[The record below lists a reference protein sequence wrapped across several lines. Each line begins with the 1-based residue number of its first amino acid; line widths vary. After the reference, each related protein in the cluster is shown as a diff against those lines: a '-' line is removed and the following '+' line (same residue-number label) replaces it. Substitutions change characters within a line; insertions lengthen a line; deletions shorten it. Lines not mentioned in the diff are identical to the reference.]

1 MFYPQSAHI
10 IAMAGRGW
18 IYCGSPTATSTWSSK
33 KKVNGVGRPIAT
45 GDTGTRAVY
54 VLGLPPCA
62 HTPRF
67 FLRYAIAAV
76 GRRYAP
82 LRGLCARAAALRAYA
97 ALFFCAP
104 LSSPL
109 AGDTLRCAV
118 YVLVLPPC
126 AHTPA
131 PTIPQ
136 RNEDGILMMFKAS
149 LDLLPCLMCCFSG
162 KSKCG
167 IPWDS

>member
-10 IAMAGRGW
+10 IARAGRGW

-97 ALFFCAP
+97 ALFFLRYAIAAVGRRYAP
-104 LSSPL
+104 LRGLCARAAALRAYARANNSP
-109 AGDTLRCAV
+109 AKRRRHIDDV
-118 YVLVLPPC
+118 
-126 AHTPA
+126 
-131 PTIPQ
+131 
-136 RNEDGILMMFKAS
+136 
-149 LDLLPCLMCCFSG
+149 
-162 KSKCG
+162 
-167 IPWDS
+167 

>member
-1 MFYPQSAHI
+1 MFYSQSAHI
-10 IAMAGRGW
+10 IARAGRGW

-67 FLRYAIAAV
+67 F
-76 GRRYAP
+76 
-82 LRGLCARAAALRAYA
+82 CAT
-97 ALFFCAP
+97 
-104 LSSPL
+104 LSPPL

-118 YVLVLPPC
+118 YVLGLPPC
-126 AHTPA
+126 AHTPRFFFA
-131 PTIPQ
+131 LRYRLRWQAI
-136 RNEDGILMMFKAS
+136 RSAARS
-149 LDLLPCLMCCFSG
+149 MCSCCRPARIRPRQQFPSET
-162 KSKCG
+162 KTAY
-167 IPWDS
+167 

>member
-10 IAMAGRGW
+10 IARAGSGW

-67 FLRYAIAAV
+67 F
-76 GRRYAP
+76 
-82 LRGLCARAAALRAYA
+82 
-97 ALFFCAP
+97 CAP
-104 LSSPL
+104 LSPPL

>member
-10 IAMAGRGW
+10 IARAGRGW

-67 FLRYAIAAV
+67 FCATLSPPLAGDTLRCAVYVLGLPPCAHTPRFFLRSAIAAV

-97 ALFFCAP
+97 RANN
-104 LSSPL
+104 SP
-109 AGDTLRCAV
+109 AKRRRHIDDV
-118 YVLVLPPC
+118 
-126 AHTPA
+126 
-131 PTIPQ
+131 
-136 RNEDGILMMFKAS
+136 
-149 LDLLPCLMCCFSG
+149 
-162 KSKCG
+162 
-167 IPWDS
+167 

>member
-10 IAMAGRGW
+10 IARAGRGW
-18 IYCGSPTATSTWSSK
+18 IYCGSPTATSTLSSK

-67 FLRYAIAAV
+67 FGAT
-76 GRRYAP
+76 
-82 LRGLCARAAALRAYA
+82 
-97 ALFFCAP
+97 
-104 LSSPL
+104 LSPPL

-118 YVLVLPPC
+118 YVLGLPPC

-136 RNEDGILMMFKAS
+136 RNEDGILMMLKAS

>member
-10 IAMAGRGW
+10 IARAGRGW

-67 FLRYAIAAV
+67 F
-76 GRRYAP
+76 
-82 LRGLCARAAALRAYA
+82 CAT
-97 ALFFCAP
+97 
-104 LSSPL
+104 LSPPL

-118 YVLVLPPC
+118 YVLGLPPC
-126 AHTPA
+126 AHTPRFFFA
-131 PTIPQ
+131 LRYRRRWQAI
-136 RNEDGILMMFKAS
+136 RSAARS
-149 LDLLPCLMCCFSG
+149 MCSCCRPARIRPRQQFPSET
-162 KSKCG
+162 KTAY
-167 IPWDS
+167 

>member
-10 IAMAGRGW
+10 IARAGRGW

-67 FLRYAIAAV
+67 F
-76 GRRYAP
+76 
-82 LRGLCARAAALRAYA
+82 
-97 ALFFCAP
+97 CAP
-104 LSSPL
+104 LSPPL

-118 YVLVLPPC
+118 YVLGLPPC

>member
-10 IAMAGRGW
+10 IARAGRGW

-97 ALFFCAP
+97 ALFFA
-104 LSSPL
+104 
-109 AGDTLRCAV
+109 LRYRRRWQAIRSAARSMCS
-118 YVLVLPPC
+118 C
-126 AHTPA
+126 CRPA
-131 PTIPQ
+131 RIRPRQQFPSET
-136 RNEDGILMMFKAS
+136 KTAY
-149 LDLLPCLMCCFSG
+149 
-162 KSKCG
+162 
-167 IPWDS
+167 

>member
-10 IAMAGRGW
+10 IARAGRGW

-67 FLRYAIAAV
+67 F
-76 GRRYAP
+76 
-82 LRGLCARAAALRAYA
+82 CAT
-97 ALFFCAP
+97 
-104 LSSPL
+104 LSPPL

-118 YVLVLPPC
+118 YVLGLPPC

-136 RNEDGILMMFKAS
+136 RNEDGILMMLKAS

>member
-67 FLRYAIAAV
+67 F
-76 GRRYAP
+76 
-82 LRGLCARAAALRAYA
+82 CAT
-97 ALFFCAP
+97 
-104 LSSPL
+104 LSPPL

>member
-1 MFYPQSAHI
+1 MFYSQSAHI
-10 IAMAGRGW
+10 IARAGRGW

-67 FLRYAIAAV
+67 F
-76 GRRYAP
+76 
-82 LRGLCARAAALRAYA
+82 CAT
-97 ALFFCAP
+97 
-104 LSSPL
+104 LSPPL

>member
-10 IAMAGRGW
+10 IARAGRGW
-18 IYCGSPTATSTWSSK
+18 IYCGSPTATSTWASK

-45 GDTGTRAVY
+45 GDAPPRA
-54 VLGLPPCA
+54 
-62 HTPRF
+62 
-67 FLRYAIAAV
+67 
-76 GRRYAP
+76 
-82 LRGLCARAAALRAYA
+82 LCARAAPPCAYA
-97 ALFFCAP
+97 ARFFCAP

>member
-1 MFYPQSAHI
+1 MFYSQSAHI
-10 IAMAGRGW
+10 IARAGRGW

-45 GDTGTRAVY
+45 GDTLRCAVY

-67 FLRYAIAAV
+67 F
-76 GRRYAP
+76 
-82 LRGLCARAAALRAYA
+82 CAT
-97 ALFFCAP
+97 
-104 LSSPL
+104 LSPPL

-118 YVLVLPPC
+118 YVLGLPPC

-136 RNEDGILMMFKAS
+136 RNEDGILMMLKAS

-167 IPWDS
+167 IPGGG

>member
-10 IAMAGRGW
+10 IARAGRGW

-62 HTPRF
+62 HMPRF
-67 FLRYAIAAV
+67 F
-76 GRRYAP
+76 
-82 LRGLCARAAALRAYA
+82 CAT
-97 ALFFCAP
+97 
-104 LSSPL
+104 LSPPL

>member
-10 IAMAGRGW
+10 IARAGRGW

-67 FLRYAIAAV
+67 F
-76 GRRYAP
+76 
-82 LRGLCARAAALRAYA
+82 CAT
-97 ALFFCAP
+97 
-104 LSSPL
+104 LSPPL

>member
-1 MFYPQSAHI
+1 MFYSQSAHI
-10 IAMAGRGW
+10 IARAGRGW

-67 FLRYAIAAV
+67 F
-76 GRRYAP
+76 
-82 LRGLCARAAALRAYA
+82 CAT
-97 ALFFCAP
+97 
-104 LSSPL
+104 LSPPL

-118 YVLVLPPC
+118 YVLGLPPCAHTPRFFCATLSPPLAGDTLRCAVYVLGLPPC

-136 RNEDGILMMFKAS
+136 RNEDGILMMLKAS

-167 IPWDS
+167 IPGGG

>member
-10 IAMAGRGW
+10 IARAGRGW

-67 FLRYAIAAV
+67 F
-76 GRRYAP
+76 
-82 LRGLCARAAALRAYA
+82 CAT
-97 ALFFCAP
+97 
-104 LSSPL
+104 LSPPL

-118 YVLVLPPC
+118 YVLGLPPC

-136 RNEDGILMMFKAS
+136 RNEDGILMMLKAS

-167 IPWDS
+167 IPGGG

>member
-10 IAMAGRGW
+10 IARAGRGW
-18 IYCGSPTATSTWSSK
+18 IFCGSPTATSTLSSK

-67 FLRYAIAAV
+67 FGAT
-76 GRRYAP
+76 
-82 LRGLCARAAALRAYA
+82 
-97 ALFFCAP
+97 
-104 LSSPL
+104 LSPPL

-118 YVLVLPPC
+118 YVLGLPPC

-136 RNEDGILMMFKAS
+136 RNEDGILMMLKAS

>member
-1 MFYPQSAHI
+1 MFYSQSAHI
-10 IAMAGRGW
+10 IARAGRGW

-67 FLRYAIAAV
+67 F
-76 GRRYAP
+76 
-82 LRGLCARAAALRAYA
+82 CAT
-97 ALFFCAP
+97 
-104 LSSPL
+104 LSPPL

-118 YVLVLPPC
+118 YVLGLPPC

-136 RNEDGILMMFKAS
+136 RNEDGILMMLKAS

-162 KSKCG
+162 KSKRG
-167 IPWDS
+167 IPGGG

>member
-10 IAMAGRGW
+10 IARAGRGW

-67 FLRYAIAAV
+67 F
-76 GRRYAP
+76 
-82 LRGLCARAAALRAYA
+82 CAT
-97 ALFFCAP
+97 
-104 LSSPL
+104 LSPPL

-118 YVLVLPPC
+118 YVLGLPPC

>member
-1 MFYPQSAHI
+1 MFYSQSAHI
-10 IAMAGRGW
+10 IARAGRGW

-67 FLRYAIAAV
+67 F
-76 GRRYAP
+76 
-82 LRGLCARAAALRAYA
+82 CAT
-97 ALFFCAP
+97 
-104 LSSPL
+104 LSPPL

-149 LDLLPCLMCCFSG
+149 LDLLLCLMCCFSG